1 MFFHRCINFRPAQ
14 TCFFEC
20 AKQGEFCGN
29 SQRLSVRNIV
39 RKLEFGKNNAD
50 IGCKIEG
57 GGRRTEHCPLF
68 AERLERA
75 AQQIF
80 RRIFAAD
87 GGSEQRKKSAVKAQQ
102 RTGCRSVPR
111 PETAA

>member
-68 AERLERA
+68 AEGLERA

-87 GGSEQRKKSAVKAQQ
+87 GGSEQRKEGAVKA
-102 RTGCRSVPR
+102 
-111 PETAA
+111 A

>member
-1 MFFHRCINFRPAQ
+1 MRKAGGVLRQFAAAFR
-14 TCFFEC
+14 
-20 AKQGEFCGN
+20 
-29 SQRLSVRNIV
+29 
-39 RKLEFGKNNAD
+39 LEFGKNNAD

-68 AERLERA
+68 AEGLERA

-87 GGSEQRKKSAVKAQQ
+87 GGSEQRKEGAVKAQQ